1 MAFEAASRA
10 IGSVSAAF
18 LGVDHADL
26 ASAEVDA
33 GPDLLKCFAKELGDP
48 GSIPVAS
55 LVRLWP

>member
-18 LGVDHADL
+18 LGVGHADL

-33 GPDLLKCFAKELGDP
+33 GHDLLKCLA
-48 GSIPVAS
+48 
-55 LVRLWP
+55 